1 MNCYLYGI
9 IESDGAK
16 NFGTIGFEKGSV
28 AALSNPSAKLR
39 AGQNLAAVIGPA
51 PQERFDGLS
60 KERLVKA
67 LLAHQETLETIMK
80 SQFILPCK
88 FGTVLKDEEE
98 VTELLSQNET
108 LLEEWLNKM
117 KNRCEIDVLANWNTQ
132 AILKEIAARD
142 PEIVELKRHLQS
154 LPLAEQQSKKLSLGM
169 LVSAKLK
176 ETAKRYAAEIQMALK
191 EASESYATH
200 DVMNDEMVFNASF
213 LLARDGEDIFFKALE
228 GLDKQY
234 QGNLNFKCVGPLP
247 PYSFATVTLKRF
259 DQEQIYWAHE
269 ALRLKGSVEVD
280 QVNRAY
286 KNIARQC
293 HPDTHPELNKK
304 EFEAV
309 HQAYELLVEY
319 YQGGTKPVKV
329 SLFSV
334 NGDIG

>member
-16 NFGTIGFEKGSV
+16 NFGAIGFEKGSV
-28 AALSNPSAKLR
+28 IARPNPSAKLR
-39 AGQNLAAVIGPA
+39 AGRNLAAVIGPA
-51 PQERFDGLS
+51 PRERFDGLS

-88 FGTVLKDEEE
+88 FGTVLKDEDE

-117 KNRCEIDVLANWNTQ
+117 KNRCEMDVLANWDTQ

-169 LVSAKLK
+169 LLSVKLK
-176 ETAKRYAAEIQMALK
+176 ENAKRYAEDILMVLK
-191 EASESYATH
+191 EISHSHATH
-200 DVMNDEMVFNASF
+200 DLMNDEMVFNASF
-213 LLARDGEDIFFKALE
+213 LLTGGDEDLFCKALE

-234 QGNLNFKCVGPLP
+234 QRNLNFKCVGPLP
-247 PYSFATVTLKRF
+247 PYSFATVTIKRF

-334 NGDIG
+334 NGDAG